1 MVAVGALIDAT
12 PILVWASRLTVG
24 TIELTGFAAAGLTI
38 IAAVLICPPATI
50 LTSPVVAIAPVAT
63 LPLLL
68 VALTA
73 APLISPTVKSREA
86 AKVIFSVA
94 VILTGAVL
102 GTIVLRSL
110 KTPNSPELLV
120 TSTLVPC
127 KIPKFTSPKALS
139 SIAPFVPISIDL
151 VTILPLTVFRLI
163 LPLISAGEM
172 SLVKTILLLA

>member
-1 MVAVGALIDAT
+1 MIRTKPGVVTVTVPPGALIDAALM
-12 PILVWASRLTVG
+12 LVWACRLTVG
-24 TIELTGFAAAGLTI
+24 TIGLTGFVATGLT
-38 IAAVLICPPATI
+38 
-50 LTSPVVAIAPVAT
+50 AIAPVAT
-63 LPLLL
+63 APLLL

-151 VTILPLTVFRLI
+151 VTILPRTVFRLI